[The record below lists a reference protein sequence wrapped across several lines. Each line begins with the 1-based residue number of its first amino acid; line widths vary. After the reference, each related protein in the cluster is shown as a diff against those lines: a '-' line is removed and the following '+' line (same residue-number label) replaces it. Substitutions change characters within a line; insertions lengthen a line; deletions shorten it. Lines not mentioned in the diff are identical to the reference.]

1 MDSHAA
7 PLGVGQG
14 GVLLRGHSH
23 NLLTRRCLAL
33 LVALMGTNSAL
44 ADRRAFSADLAGS
57 WNAGAVAAPMAAS
70 PKSTIGLGPAVWL
83 GARYGIT
90 HSLEVTATGF
100 FETPTTMFHNGL
112 TLRTSSG
119 DFVGTLQHTTTRFG
133 GLVGARA
140 VFGLVWRVHLGVEVG
155 VSQRLNTQ
163 LRMIDDR
170 DPSTPVDYGLGLA
183 NTSQMQLALSPVVGL
198 EWQAGDHYSFSVL
211 PRAQV
216 LVGGPLAWTV
226 IVPLQFSWSWFL

>member
-1 MDSHAA
+1 MK
-7 PLGVGQG
+7 
-14 GVLLRGHSH
+14 R
-23 NLLTRRCLAL
+23 L
-33 LVALMGTNSAL
+33 LVLTLLSLASLAS
-44 ADRRAFSADLAGS
+44 ADRRALSVDVAGS
-57 WNAGAVAAPMAAS
+57 WNGGAVPAPMAAA
-70 PKSTIGLGPAVWL
+70 PKSTLGFGPAVWA
-83 GARYGIT
+83 GARYGLS
-90 HSLEVTATGF
+90 HNLEATATAF

-112 TLRTSSG
+112 TLRSAGS
-119 DFVGTLQHTTTRFG
+119 DFVGTLEHSTMRFG
-133 GLVGARA
+133 GLVGARF
-140 VFGLVWRVHLGVEVG
+140 VFGLVWRVHVGFEAG

-183 NTSQMQLALSPVVGL
+183 NTAQTQLALSPVVGL

-216 LVGGPLAWTV
+216 LVGGPLAWSV